1 MLGLLIGTFA
11 SFKDRCNRKQTHASS
26 LMRRKRRNSSPDPGI
41 EIVVKNFGRGV
52 AKNVRFERS
61 DKVDDALW
69 SRFLQEIASRTPM
82 SVINKGIPV
91 LPPGVEIPTLWIPGG
106 EIELTC
112 DVFCIICR
120 CQRLGPGP
128 ASNVDPVECL
138 LAPLDPVPA
147 DATAG

>member
-1 MLGLLIGTFA
+1 MLGLLIGVRLVQRQVQ
-11 SFKDRCNRKQTHASS
+11 SQTDPCVVAYA
-26 LMRRKRRNSSPDPGI
+26 RKRRNSSPDPGI

-120 CQRLGPGP
+120 CQRLGPGQP
-128 ASNVDPVECL
+128 ATSIQWNVY
-138 LAPLDPVPA
+138 
-147 DATAG
+147 